1 MSDESDVEMEIE
13 NPPPPP
19 PPVVVHKAWRPI
31 HNMDVLMEALNAYQ
45 LTVSL
50 CEFPGYDFE
59 RWKEFCNALKH
70 NETLELIIF
79 DRFNIPQEGLDVFF
93 EAMVMNQTCR
103 RLSLSEDLIT
113 YKAIE
118 MLQKN
123 KRLQTLKI
131 TKVHNW
137 EGSIVPILAGGMAV
151 NTSITRFEFF
161 GHCLQ
166 HEMDMLM
173 RTLCHHK
180 KLHTLYAMPAT
191 PWTDMYWLCHLL
203 TQTDRIQY
211 VRLPDDLPRQ
221 EAEKVVRAFR
231 QRVEEAR
238 VQTPLHELW
247 TIQKSMERGSKY
259 VPDVARNIMQFVGRR
274 NPLEVDSQAVRD
286 ILNPGEMYSTD
297 EPPKRQTR
305 KRTRRGGS
313 TASKRL
319 RLRF

>member
-1 MSDESDVEMEIE
+1 MSDESDVEMKIE
-13 NPPPPP
+13 NLPP

-31 HNMDVLMEALNAYQ
+31 RNMDVLMEALNAYQ

-59 RWKEFCNALKH
+59 RWKEFCNELKH

-113 YKAIE
+113 HKAIE

-131 TKVHNW
+131 TKVHIW
-137 EGSIVPILAGGMAV
+137 EGSIVPTLARGMAV

-166 HEMDMLM
+166 HEMGMLI

-180 KLHTLYAMPAT
+180 KLHTLYAMPVT
-191 PWTDMYWLCHLL
+191 PWTDMDWMYHLL

-231 QRVEEAR
+231 QRAEEAR
-238 VQTPLHELW
+238 VQTPMHELW

-286 ILNPGEMYSTD
+286 ILNPD
-297 EPPKRQTR
+297 EPPPKR
-305 KRTRRGGS
+305 RRNRRRRRRGGGS
-313 TASKRL
+313 TARRRL
-319 RLRF
+319 NFNLRY